1 MVVMDI
7 SHSVSHGNLFFP
19 RSGFPLN
26 LTFGQKKCRFQMCMY
41 YICQCKRPDYHIS
54 DFVDFFDFDLDVD
67 VIFSAA
73 ALAAGLL
80 EESVFVSCK
89 WFETTEGRFFFLL
102 GAVDDP
108 ISQLSNTWWP
118 CGATGSLGNPRS
130 FILGESLSL

>member
-1 MVVMDI
+1 
-7 SHSVSHGNLFFP
+7 
-19 RSGFPLN
+19 
-26 LTFGQKKCRFQMCMY
+26 MCMS
-41 YICQCKRPDYHIS
+41 YICQCKRLDYYLS
-54 DFVDFFDFDLDVD
+54 DFVDFLVFADLDSD

-80 EESVFVSCK
+80 EESAFVSCK
-89 WFETTEGRFFFLL
+89 WFETTVGRFFFLL

-118 CGATGSLGNPRS
+118 CGATGSLGNPKS

>member
-1 MVVMDI
+1 MN
-7 SHSVSHGNLFFP
+7 STNSVSYQNLFFL

-26 LTFGQKKCRFQMCMY
+26 LTFGQNKCRLRMCLY
-41 YICQCKRPDYHIS
+41 CIFQCKRPDNHLS

-89 WFETTEGRFFFLL
+89 WFETTVGRFFFLL